1 MMTTKTNNGVSMNKP
16 RTWMINVALLAF
28 GLVAVMPAL
37 AANVLQDVRY
47 ASAPGGKVDITLQFA
62 EPVGDVQAFTTDSP
76 PRIAIDLPGT
86 SNGLSSRRVAIGAGA
101 TSAVSAAEAGGRT
114 RVVVD
119 LFRPAGYTTRS
130 SGNLLVL
137 TVDAGS
143 KGGGASAAMASGIDP
158 AKRSVNTVSVSNIDF
173 RRGENGAGRIIL
185 KFDGDSA
192 NADMRNEGNRVVVDV
207 SNAQLPER
215 LRRKMDVS
223 DFATPVASL
232 EPNSN
237 AGGTRLV
244 INTAGNSDSMAYQTG
259 NEYVIE
265 ISPKRSAQMA
275 SNKASPMRASG
286 AVNNP
291 ANQRYAGKAVTFN
304 FQDVPVRT
312 VLQLIAEES
321 NLNIVAADT
330 VTGNLTL
337 RLINVPWDQA
347 LDIVLRAKSLDKRR
361 DGNVVWVGPQ
371 KELSDYEQAREDAR
385 IALETR
391 SETITEYIAINY
403 GNAEDIA
410 KLLTENSKSSGS
422 GGSAAGGQ
430 QQKGFLSTRGSVSFD
445 NRTNTLL
452 VIDIPKKVQEIK
464 ELLTILDRPVDQ
476 VLIEARIVIA
486 DQNYAK
492 ELGARFGVSTPHE
505 GDGHTGNLSGNL
517 EANSSTINSINSVAL
532 QNLNAQIAYQNA
544 LLTNPNAAPP
554 AILAPT
560 ISRGLITNLAV
571 QNPAG
576 ALAFSVLNAAGALD
590 VELSALEE
598 TGRGEIVSN
607 PRVITSNQRE
617 AIIRQGQEVGY
628 VTSTPGASGSQA
640 ASTVAF
646 KDVLLE
652 LKVTPTITQDGRVY
666 LAIAIKKDD
675 INGFVLT
682 SAGNVPQITKRE
694 INTAVL
700 VENAQTVVI
709 GGVYEFRNRDDVKK
723 VPFLGDLPFLG
734 TFFRNKGK
742 QDRKAELLVFI
753 TPRVLQTTRTPT
765 QVMTPREFRN

>member
-1 MMTTKTNNGVSMNKP
+1 MTTKTNNGVSMNKP
-16 RTWMINVALLAF
+16 RAWMINVALLAF
-28 GLVAVMPAL
+28 GLVVVMPAM
-37 AANVLQDVRY
+37 AANVLQDIRY

-62 EPVGDVQAFTTDSP
+62 EPIGDVQAFTTDSP

-86 SNGLSSRRVAIGAGA
+86 SNGLSARRIAIGAGA

-130 SGNLLVL
+130 NGNLLVL

-143 KGGGASAAMASGIDP
+143 KGGGASAAMASGNDP
-158 AKRSVNTVSVSNIDF
+158 TKRSANTVSVSNIDF

-185 KFDGDSA
+185 KFDGDNA
-192 NADMRNEGNRVVVDV
+192 NADMRNEGNKIVVDV
-207 SNAQLPER
+207 SNAQLPEK

-223 DFATPVASL
+223 DFATPVSSL
-232 EPNSN
+232 EPNTN

-265 ISPKRSAQMA
+265 ITPKRTNQVA
-275 SNKASPMRASG
+275 SNKVASGRSSG
-286 AVNNP
+286 AVNS
-291 ANQRYAGKAVTFN
+291 ASAQRYGGKPVTFN

-321 NLNIVAADT
+321 NLNIVASDS
-330 VTGNLTL
+330 VSGNLTL

-347 LDIVLRAKSLDKRR
+347 LEIVLRAKSLDKRR

-371 KELSDYEQAREDAR
+371 KELADYEQAREDAR

-391 SETITEYIAINY
+391 AETITEYIPINY

-410 KLLTENSKSSGS
+410 KLLTDNSKGSSGGGG
-422 GGSAAGGQ
+422 GGSAGGAQ
-430 QQKGFLSTRGSVSFD
+430 SQKGFLSPRGSVSFD
-445 NRTNTLL
+445 TRTNTLL

-464 ELLTILDRPVDQ
+464 DLLTILDRPVDQ

-486 DQNYAK
+486 DQDYAK
-492 ELGARFGVSTPHE
+492 ELGARFGVSTPSE
-505 GDGHTGNLSGNL
+505 GGNHTGNLSGSL
-517 EANSSTINSINSVAL
+517 DANSSTINSINSTAL
-532 QNLNAQIAYQNA
+532 ANANAQRLYDSALANAIATGGA
-544 LLTNPNAAPP
+544 RPTLP
-554 AILAPT
+554 AIQTAT

-598 TGRGEIVSN
+598 SGRGEIVSN

-617 AIIRQGQEVGY
+617 AIIRQGQEIGY
-628 VTSTPGASGSQA
+628 VTSTPGASGAQA

-646 KDVLLE
+646 KEALLE
-652 LKVTPTITQDGRVY
+652 LRVTPTITQDGRVY
-666 LAIAIKKDD
+666 LTIAIKKDD
-675 INGFVLT
+675 VSGFTQT
-682 SAGNVPQITKRE
+682 SAGAVPSFTKRE
-694 INTAVL
+694 VNTAVL
-700 VENAQTVVI
+700 VENGQTVVI

-723 VPFLGDLPFLG
+723 VPFIGDLPFFG
-734 TFFRNKGK
+734 NFFRNKAK
-742 QDRKAELLVFI
+742 TDSKAELLVFI
-753 TPRVLQTTRTPT
+753 TPRVLQTTR
-765 QVMTPREFRN
+765 R

>member
-1 MMTTKTNNGVSMNKP
+1 
-16 RTWMINVALLAF
+16 MINVALLAF
-28 GLVAVMPAL
+28 GLIAVMPAM

-62 EPVGDVQAFTTDSP
+62 EPVSDVQAFTTDSP

-86 SNGLSSRRVAIGAGA
+86 SNGLSTRRVAIGAGA
-101 TSAVSAAEAGGRT
+101 TSGVSAAEAGGRT

-130 SGNLLVL
+130 AGNLLVV

-143 KGGGASAAMASGIDP
+143 QGGGAAAAMASGNDP
-158 AKRSVNTVSVSNIDF
+158 TKRSANTVAVSNIDF
-173 RRGENGAGRIIL
+173 RRGENGAGRVIL

-192 NADMRNEGNRVVVDV
+192 NADMRNEGNKIVVDV
-207 SNAQLPER
+207 SNAQLPEK

-232 EPNSN
+232 EPNTN

-265 ISPKRSAQMA
+265 ITPKRAA
-275 SNKASPMRASG
+275 VAASG
-286 AVNNP
+286 KAGSSRAAGAVSS
-291 ANQRYAGKAVTFN
+291 AGVQRYGGKPVTFN

-330 VTGNLTL
+330 VSGNLTL

-385 IALETR
+385 IAIETR
-391 SETITEYIAINY
+391 AETITEYIPINY
-403 GNAEDIA
+403 GNAQEIA
-410 KLLTENSKSSGS
+410 KLLTDDAK
-422 GGSAAGGQ
+422 GGQGAGGGGASASGQ
-430 QQKGFLSTRGSVSFD
+430 QQRGFLSPRGSVSFD

-452 VIDIPKKVQEIK
+452 LIDIPKKVQEIK
-464 ELLTILDRPVDQ
+464 DLLTILDRPVDQ
-476 VLIEARIVIA
+476 VMIEARIVIA
-486 DQNYAK
+486 DETFARD
-492 ELGARFGVSTPHE
+492 LGAKFGV
-505 GDGHTGNLSGNL
+505 GGYDTGNSHRFLGSG
-517 EANSSTINSINSVAL
+517 SISNNTAL
-532 QNLNAQIAYQNA
+532 QNAIVGGTPIPRDLNVN
-544 LLTNPNAAPP
+544 LGVVGAPSVGFT
-554 AILAPT
+554 IL
-560 ISRGLITNLAV
+560 
-571 QNPAG
+571 G
-576 ALAFSVLNAAGALD
+576 ASTYID
-590 VELSALEE
+590 VELSALEKN
-598 TGRGEIVSN
+598 GRGEIISN

-617 AIIRQGQEVGY
+617 AVIRQGQEVGY
-628 VTSTPGASGSQA
+628 VTTTPGAVGATPTQ
-640 ASTVAF
+640 TVAF

-652 LKVTPTITQDGRVY
+652 LKVTPTITSDGRVY
-666 LAIAIKKDD
+666 LTVALKKDD
-675 INGFVLT
+675 IAGFTETV
-682 SAGNVPQITKRE
+682 SGRVPSLNKRE

-700 VENAQTVVI
+700 IENGQTVVI
-709 GGVYEFRNRDDVKK
+709 GGVYEFTSRDDVSK
-723 VPFLGDLPFLG
+723 VPFLGDVPFLRN
-734 TFFRNKGK
+734 FFRQKSKSKN
-742 QDRKAELLVFI
+742 KAELLVFL
-753 TPRVLQTTRTPT
+753 TPRVLQTAHT
-765 QVMTPREFRN
+765 QTQDMNPREFRN

>member
-1 MMTTKTNNGVSMNKP
+1 MNKP
-16 RTWMINVALLAF
+16 RAWMINVALLAF
-28 GLVAVMPAL
+28 GLAVVMPAM

-62 EPVGDVQAFTTDSP
+62 EPVGEVQAFTTDSP
-76 PRIAIDLPGT
+76 PRIAIDLPGI
-86 SNGLSSRRVAIGAGA
+86 SNGLSARRIAIGAGA

-130 SGNLLVL
+130 NGNLLIL

-143 KGGGASAAMASGIDP
+143 KGGGASASMASGNDP
-158 AKRSVNTVSVSNIDF
+158 TKRLANTVSVSNIDF

-185 KFDGDSA
+185 KFDGDNA
-192 NADMRNEGNRVVVDV
+192 NADMRNEGNKIVVDV

-265 ISPKRSAQMA
+265 ISPKRSSQATLNKVA
-275 SNKASPMRASG
+275 SGRASG
-286 AVNNP
+286 AVNSGS
-291 ANQRYAGKAVTFN
+291 AQRYGGKPVTFN

-321 NLNIVAADT
+321 NLNIVASDS
-330 VTGNLTL
+330 VSGNLTL

-347 LDIVLRAKSLDKRR
+347 LEIVLRAKSLDKRR

-391 SETITEYIAINY
+391 AETITEYIAINY
-403 GNAEDIA
+403 GKAEDIA
-410 KLLTENSKSSGS
+410 KLLTEDAKS
-422 GGSAAGGQ
+422 GGGGGAAGGGASQ
-430 QQKGFLSTRGSVSFD
+430 QQRGILSSRGSVSFD

-452 VIDIPKKVQEIK
+452 LVDIPKKVQEVK
-464 ELLTILDRPVDQ
+464 ELLAIIDRPVDQ

-486 DQNYAK
+486 DESFAR
-492 ELGARFGVSTPHE
+492 ELGSKFSVNGTQTNNNNTI
-505 GDGHTGNLSGNL
+505 DGIIDTVALGLTGAPSMGFSILGGSH
-517 EANSSTINSINSVAL
+517 SINL
-532 QNLNAQIAYQNA
+532 
-544 LLTNPNAAPP
+544 
-554 AILAPT
+554 
-560 ISRGLITNLAV
+560 
-571 QNPAG
+571 
-576 ALAFSVLNAAGALD
+576 
-590 VELSALEE
+590 ELSALES
-598 TGRGEIVSN
+598 TGRGEIISN
-607 PRVITSNQRE
+607 PRVITSNQQE
-617 AIIRQGQEVGY
+617 AIIRQGQEIGY
-628 VTSTPGASGSQA
+628 TTSQPGGASPGGGTGGSGVNA
-640 ASTVAF
+640 PSTVAF
-646 KDVLLE
+646 KDVLME
-652 LKVTPTITQDGRVY
+652 LKVTPTITQDGRVF
-666 LAIAIKKDD
+666 LSIALKKDD
-675 INGFVLT
+675 ISGFTDT
-682 SAGNVPQITKRE
+682 SAGRIPQIAKRE

-700 VENAQTVVI
+700 VENGQTVVV
-709 GGVYEFRNRDDVKK
+709 GGVYEIRSSDDISK
-723 VPFLGDLPFLG
+723 VPFLGDVPFLG
-734 TFFRNKGK
+734 NFFKKKGK
-742 QDRKAELLVFI
+742 SKGKAELLVFI
-753 TPRVLQTTRTPT
+753 TPTVLMTSRAQT
-765 QVMTPREFRN
+765 QVLSPPEFRN

>member
-1 MMTTKTNNGVSMNKP
+1 MNKP
-16 RTWMINVALLAF
+16 RAWMINVALLAF
-28 GLVAVMPAL
+28 GLVVVMPAM

-86 SNGLSSRRVAIGAGA
+86 SNGLSARRIAIGAGA

-130 SGNLLVL
+130 NGNLLVL

-143 KGGGASAAMASGIDP
+143 KGGGASAAMASGNDP
-158 AKRSVNTVSVSNIDF
+158 AKRSANTVSVSNIDF

-185 KFDGDSA
+185 KFDGDAA
-192 NADMRNEGNRVVVDV
+192 NADMRNEGNKIVVDV

-223 DFATPVASL
+223 DFATPVSSL
-232 EPNSN
+232 EPNTN

-265 ISPKRSAQMA
+265 ISPKRSAQAA
-275 SNKASPMRASG
+275 SNKVASGRSAG
-286 AVNNP
+286 AVNSTSP
-291 ANQRYAGKAVTFN
+291 QRYGGKPVTFN

-321 NLNIVAADT
+321 NLNIVASDS
-330 VTGNLTL
+330 VSGNLTL

-347 LDIVLRAKSLDKRR
+347 LEIVLRAKSLDKRR

-391 SETITEYIAINY
+391 AETITEYIAINY

-410 KLLTENSKSSGS
+410 KLLTDNSKGSSSGGASGS
-422 GGSAAGGQ
+422 GAQ
-430 QQKGFLSTRGSVSFD
+430 QQKGFLSPRGSVSFD
-445 NRTNTLL
+445 TRTNTLL

-486 DQNYAK
+486 DQSFAK
-492 ELGARFGVSTPHE
+492 EIGARFGVSTPHE
-505 GDGHTGNLSGNL
+505 GNSHTGNLSGSL
-517 EANSSTINSINSVAL
+517 GANSSTINSINSVAL
-532 QNLNAQIAYQNA
+532 QNANNQQLYRNA

-560 ISRGLITNLAV
+560 ISRGLITDLAV
-571 QNPAG
+571 NNPAG

-590 VELSALEE
+590 VELSALEQS
-598 TGRGEIVSN
+598 GRGEIVAN

-617 AIIRQGQEVGY
+617 AVIRQGQEIGY

-646 KDVLLE
+646 KEALLE

-666 LAIAIKKDD
+666 LTIAIKKDD
-675 INGFVLT
+675 VSGFTQT
-682 SAGNVPQITKRE
+682 SAGSVPSFTKRE

-723 VPFLGDLPFLG
+723 VPFLGDLPFFG
-734 TFFRNKGK
+734 NFFRNKGK
-742 QDRKAELLVFI
+742 SDSKAELLVFL
-753 TPRVLQTTRTPT
+753 TPRVLQTARSQT
-765 QVMTPREFRN
+765 QVLSPPEFRN

>member
-1 MMTTKTNNGVSMNKP
+1 MNKP
-16 RTWMINVALLAF
+16 RAWMINVALLAF
-28 GLVAVMPAL
+28 GLAVVMPAM

-76 PRIAIDLPGT
+76 PRIAIDLPGI
-86 SNGLSSRRVAIGAGA
+86 SNGLSARRIAIGAGA

-130 SGNLLVL
+130 NGNLLIL

-143 KGGGASAAMASGIDP
+143 KGGGASASMASGNDP
-158 AKRSVNTVSVSNIDF
+158 TKRLANTVSVSNIDF

-185 KFDGDSA
+185 KFDGDNA
-192 NADMRNEGNRVVVDV
+192 NADMRNEGNKIVVDV

-265 ISPKRSAQMA
+265 ISPKRSNQAT
-275 SNKASPMRASG
+275 SNKVASGRASG
-286 AVNNP
+286 AVNS
-291 ANQRYAGKAVTFN
+291 ASAQRYGGKPVTFN

-321 NLNIVAADT
+321 NLNIVASDS
-330 VTGNLTL
+330 VSGNLTL

-347 LDIVLRAKSLDKRR
+347 LEIVLRAKSLDKRR

-391 SETITEYIAINY
+391 AETITEYIPINY

-410 KLLTENSKSSGS
+410 KLLTDNSKGSSSG
-422 GGSAAGGQ
+422 GAAGGAQ
-430 QQKGFLSTRGSVSFD
+430 SQKGFLSPRGSVSFD
-445 NRTNTLL
+445 SRTNTLL
-452 VIDIPKKVQEIK
+452 LIDIPKKVQEIK
-464 ELLTILDRPVDQ
+464 ELLAILDRPVDQ

-492 ELGARFGVSTPHE
+492 ELGARFGVSTPTE
-505 GDGHTGNLSGNL
+505 GASHTGNLSGNL
-517 EANSSTINSINSVAL
+517 EANSSTINSINSTAL
-532 QNLNAQIAYQNA
+532 ANANAQRLYNSELANAIATGGRLPTLPTIQA
-544 LLTNPNAAPP
+544 S
-554 AILAPT
+554 T

-598 TGRGEIVSN
+598 SGRGEIVSN

-617 AIIRQGQEVGY
+617 AIIRQGQEIGY

-646 KDVLLE
+646 KEALLE

-666 LAIAIKKDD
+666 LVIAIKKDD
-675 INGFVLT
+675 VSGFTQT
-682 SAGNVPQITKRE
+682 SAGAVPSFTKRE
-694 INTAVL
+694 VNTAVL

-723 VPFLGDLPFLG
+723 VPFIGDLPFFG
-734 TFFRNKGK
+734 NFFRNKAK
-742 QDRKAELLVFI
+742 SDRKAELLVFI
-753 TPRVLQTTRTPT
+753 TPRVLQISRAQT
-765 QVMTPREFRN
+765 QVLSPPEFRN